1 MGNYDED
8 TAFLGQKGPFFALLF
23 FLLNAIYIS
32 TGFHGLYIVFV
43 GASPSHHC
51 QVAAGNLS
59 EEWARAS
66 IPKEMVNGKLQTSQC
81 WRYSL
86 ETVRNLSAQGYSPQ
100 DVNLTDI
107 KREKC
112 VDGWSY
118 STDIYHSTIVS
129 EWNLVCDSEWRV
141 PFATS
146 TLYMGYLLGSLVSGQ
161 LSDRFGRKKVLFTSL
176 AAEALVIL
184 AQSFSHSWL
193 IFCVLYFFVGTF
205 QISLYL
211 TAFVLGSEILS
222 KSLRVLFTTLGAF
235 LHYCIGYM
243 VLPWIAFAVRDWRTL
258 LRVLSGVTVVYVPLW
273 WLIPESPR
281 WLLAQGRVLESEAI
295 VREAAKKNKV
305 TAPEVIFSASEVKED
320 SSQNSQ
326 YSVFDVLRTSEIRKT
341 TFMCLL
347 LWMAINIGYFGL
359 SLNTTNLSG
368 DPFLNCFLS
377 AVTEVPAYIVST
389 FLLKSC
395 PRRPV
400 LSAFLIIGG
409 GFLLLVQLIPESL
422 HTLALAL
429 EMAGKF
435 GFTMSFTVV
444 YIYTAELYPTVL
456 RNLGIGMCSSAA
468 RIGSITAPYVIFLG
482 TFNKYLPYI
491 LMGSLTI
498 ASSIANM
505 FLPETFEKVLPET
518 LEQMQKCKSFIRR
531 DKHGLEEGKGSI
543 TMKEHTAGNKY
554 MNE

>member
-8 TAFLGQKGPFFALLF
+8 TAFLGQNGPFFIILF
-23 FLLNAIYIS
+23 FLLNGVYIS
-32 TGFHGLYIVFV
+32 TGLHSFYIVFV

-51 QVAAGNLS
+51 RIADGNLS
-59 EEWARAS
+59 EEWMKAS
-66 IPKEMVNGKLQTSQC
+66 IPNEIVDGKLQPSQC

-86 ETVRNLSAQGYSPQ
+86 ETVRKLSAQGYSPVE
-100 DVNLTDI
+100 VNLTDI
-107 KREKC
+107 TLETC

-118 STDIYHSTIVS
+118 STEIYHSTIVS
-129 EWNLVCDSEWRV
+129 EWDLVCDSEWRV
-141 PFATS
+141 PFASS

-161 LSDRFGRKKVLFTSL
+161 LSDRFGRRKVFFMSL

-184 AQSFSHSWL
+184 AQSFSNSWL
-193 IFCVLYFFVGTF
+193 LFCVLYFFVGTF
-205 QISLYL
+205 QISVYI
-211 TAFVLGSEILS
+211 TAFVLGNEVLSE
-222 KSLRVLFTTLGAF
+222 SLRVSFTSLGAS
-235 LHYCIGYM
+235 LHYCFGYM
-243 VLPWIAFAVRDWRTL
+243 LLPWMAFAVRDWRSL
-258 LRVLSGVTVVYVPLW
+258 LRVLSCLTVVFIPLW

-281 WLLAQGRVLESEAI
+281 WLLSQGRVLESEAI

-305 TAPEVIFSASEVKED
+305 SAPEVIFIQSEAA
-320 SSQNSQ
+320 SQNSK
-326 YSVFDVLRTSEIRKT
+326 YSLLDVLWTRDIRKT
-341 TFMCLL
+341 TFLCLL
-347 LWMAINIGYFGL
+347 LWIAINIGYFGL

-377 AVTEVPAYIVST
+377 AVTEMPAYIVSLL
-389 FLLKSC
+389 LLKSC

-409 GFLLLVQLIPESL
+409 GFLLLLQLIPESQ
-422 HTLALAL
+422 HTLALVL

-435 GFTMSFTVV
+435 GLTISFTVV

-456 RNLGIGMCSSAA
+456 RNLGMGLCSSAA
-468 RIGSITAPYVIFLG
+468 RIGSITAPYIIFLG

-505 FLPETFEKVLPET
+505 FLPETFGKVLPET
-518 LEQMQKCKSFIRR
+518 LEQMQKCKR
-531 DKHGLEEGKGSI
+531 
-543 TMKEHTAGNKY
+543 
-554 MNE
+554 

>member
-8 TAFLGQKGPFFALLF
+8 TAFLGQKGTFFALLF

-32 TGFHGLYIVFV
+32 TGFHGLYIVFA

-51 QVAAGNLS
+51 QIPHTNLS
-59 EEWARAS
+59 EEWTRAS
-66 IPKEMVNGKLQTSQC
+66 VPEEMVSGRLQPSRC

-86 ETVRNLSAQGYSPQ
+86 EMVRELSARGQSPQ
-100 DVNLTDI
+100 DVNLTQLPQE
-107 KREKC
+107 RC

-118 STDIYHSTIVS
+118 STEIYHSTIVS
-129 EWNLVCDSEWRV
+129 EWDLVCDSEWMV
-141 PFATS
+141 PFTTS
-146 TLYMGYLLGSLVSGQ
+146 TLYMGYLFGSLVSGQ

-176 AAEALVIL
+176 AAEALLIL
-184 AQSFSHSWL
+184 AQSFSRSWL
-193 IFCVLYFFVGTF
+193 LFCLLYFFIGTF
-205 QISLYL
+205 QISLYI
-211 TAFVLGSEILS
+211 TAFVLGSEVLS

-243 VLPWIAFAVRDWRTL
+243 VLPWMAFAVRDWRSL
-258 LRVLSGVTVVYVPLW
+258 LRVLSGLTVVYVPLW

-281 WLLAQGRVLESEAI
+281 WLLSQGRVLESEAI
-295 VREAAKKNKV
+295 VREAARKNKV
-305 TAPEVIFSASEVKED
+305 PAPEVIFSKPEVKEASQ
-320 SSQNSQ
+320 SSR
-326 YSVFDVLRTSEIRKT
+326 YSVLDVLRNRDIRRT
-341 TFMCLL
+341 TVLCLL

-409 GFLLLVQLIPESL
+409 GFLLLLQLIPDRL
-422 HTLALAL
+422 HWLALAV

-498 ASSIANM
+498 ASSIANL
-505 FLPETFEKVLPET
+505 FLPETFGKVLPET

-531 DKHGLEEGKGSI
+531 DNPSVEEGKGAVI
-543 TMKEHTAGNKY
+543 MNQHTHTHTHTHT
-554 MNE
+554 

>member
-23 FLLNAIYIS
+23 FLLNAVYIS
-32 TGFHGLYIVFV
+32 TGLHGLYIVFV

-51 QVAAGNLS
+51 RVAEGNLS
-59 EEWARAS
+59 EEWRRAV
-66 IPKEMVNGKLQTSQC
+66 IPEEMVNGKLQASQC

-86 ETVRNLSAQGYSPQ
+86 ETLRNLSAHGVSPR
-100 DVNLTDI
+100 DLNLTQI
-107 KREKC
+107 PLERC
-112 VDGWSY
+112 VDGWRY
-118 STDIYHSTIVS
+118 STEIFSSTIVS
-129 EWNLVCDSEWRV
+129 EWDLVCDSEWRV

-176 AAEALVIL
+176 AAEALL
-184 AQSFSHSWL
+184 MFAQSFSHSWL
-193 IFCVLYFFVGTF
+193 LFCLLYFFVGTF

-211 TAFVLGSEILS
+211 TAFVLGSEALS
-222 KSLRVLFTTLGAF
+222 ESLRVLFTTLGAF

-243 VLPWIAFAVRDWRTL
+243 VLPWIAFAVRDWRIL

-281 WLLAQGRVLESEAI
+281 WLLSQGRVLESEAI
-295 VREAAKKNKV
+295 VREAARKNKV
-305 TAPEVIFSASEVKED
+305 SAPDVIFSQVKEAG
-320 SSQNSQ
+320 SQSNQFSIL
-326 YSVFDVLRTSEIRKT
+326 DVLRTSEIRKT

-359 SLNTTNLSG
+359 SLNTANLSG

-400 LSAFLIIGG
+400 LSAFLITGG
-409 GFLLLVQLIPESL
+409 GFLLLLQMIPDNLPS
-422 HTLALAL
+422 LALAL

-456 RNLGIGMCSSAA
+456 RNLGLGMCSSAA

-482 TFNKYLPYI
+482 TFSKCVPYL
-491 LMGSLTI
+491 LMGSLTV
-498 ASSIANM
+498 ASSVTNL
-505 FLPETFEKVLPET
+505 FLPETFQRELPET
-518 LEQMQKCKSFIRR
+518 LEQMQTCRSFIRR
-531 DKHGLEEGKGSI
+531 DKPSLEDGRGAVI
-543 TMKEHTAGNKY
+543 TNQHRGTQE
-554 MNE
+554 

>member
-1 MGNYDED
+1 MGSYDED

-32 TGFHGLYIVFV
+32 TGLHGLYIVFV

-51 QVAAGNLS
+51 RVPEGNLS
-59 EEWARAS
+59 EEWMRAV
-66 IPKEMVNGKLQTSQC
+66 IPEEMVNGKLQASQC

-86 ETVRNLSAQGYSPQ
+86 ETVGNLSAHGVSPQ
-100 DVNLTDI
+100 DLNLTDI
-107 KREKC
+107 NLERC
-112 VDGWSY
+112 VDGWRY
-118 STDIYHSTIVS
+118 STDTFSSTIVS
-129 EWNLVCDSEWRV
+129 EWDLVCDSKWRV

-176 AAEALVIL
+176 AAEALL
-184 AQSFSHSWL
+184 MFAQSFSHSWL
-193 IFCVLYFFVGTF
+193 LFCLLYFFVGTF

-211 TAFVLGSEILS
+211 TAFVLGSEVLS

-243 VLPWIAFAVRDWRTL
+243 VLPWIAFAVRDWRIL

-281 WLLAQGRVLESEAI
+281 WLLSQGRVLESEAI

-305 TAPEVIFSASEVKED
+305 PAPEVIFSQVKEAG
-320 SSQNSQ
+320 SQCHQ
-326 YSVFDVLRTSEIRKT
+326 YSVLDVLRTSEIRKT

-359 SLNTTNLSG
+359 SLNTANLSG

-409 GFLLLVQLIPESL
+409 GFLLLLQMIPDIRAHNTHTTQHSRPVLSAFLIIGGGFLLLLQMIPDSKSSQHTHNTTQHTQHSRPVLSAFLIIGGGFLLLLQMIPDRGGFLLLLQMIPDSKSSQHTHTHTHTTQHNTTQHNTTQHNTTQHNTADPCSQLSSL
-422 HTLALAL
+422 
-429 EMAGKF
+429 
-435 GFTMSFTVV
+435 
-444 YIYTAELYPTVL
+444 
-456 RNLGIGMCSSAA
+456 
-468 RIGSITAPYVIFLG
+468 
-482 TFNKYLPYI
+482 
-491 LMGSLTI
+491 
-498 ASSIANM
+498 
-505 FLPETFEKVLPET
+505 
-518 LEQMQKCKSFIRR
+518 
-531 DKHGLEEGKGSI
+531 
-543 TMKEHTAGNKY
+543 
-554 MNE
+554 